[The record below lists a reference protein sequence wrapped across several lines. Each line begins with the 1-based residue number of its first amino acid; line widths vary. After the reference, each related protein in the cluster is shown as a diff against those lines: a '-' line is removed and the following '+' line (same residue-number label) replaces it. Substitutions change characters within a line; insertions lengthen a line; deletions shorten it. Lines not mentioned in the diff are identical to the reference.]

1 MVSATSLSIFK
12 TGDLK
17 WLSSP
22 TYRLPWDCFESV
34 YLLLPNE
41 PYFISLY
48 ALGLLVENWTLED
61 YNVVTLE
68 ILLPLSQ
75 DGLFSVVCILFSFS
89 VIWLCLLGPLWTLRP
104 FTILPQASLP
114 ACTEF
119 VHPVGKVRYTHVSS
133 KPASCPG
140 HPCSFLNSLVYA
152 STSEHSDFPKKRFLA
167 FAPWF

>member
-22 TYRLPWDCFESV
+22 TYRLPWGCFESV

-68 ILLPLSQ
+68 ILLS
-75 DGLFSVVCILFSFS
+75 
-89 VIWLCLLGPLWTLRP
+89 
-104 FTILPQASLP
+104 
-114 ACTEF
+114 
-119 VHPVGKVRYTHVSS
+119 
-133 KPASCPG
+133 
-140 HPCSFLNSLVYA
+140 
-152 STSEHSDFPKKRFLA
+152 RFLKMGSSR
-167 FAPWF
+167 WFVFFFHSL